1 MKTVNSISGGKTSA
15 YIAVHYPA
23 DYEVFSL
30 VCIDDKNCKPKDTLI
45 NTYVNL
51 KLEKFAPEYGEFIAT
66 AEDDKTLYAM
76 MDLEQ
81 ILGREIVWVRGKGM
95 IFKTAQ
101 MFTRGREPLLPL
113 TYRVFMKL
121 GHLRLKC
128 SYHHKI
134 SIEAQRLSA

>member
-81 ILGREIVWVRGKGM
+81 ILGRDQDEDYG
-95 IFKTAQ
+95 IFKNVIIDQHSVGDSGDSYA
-101 MFTRGREPLLPL
+101 GAI
-113 TYRVFMKL
+113 YANVNGKWIRVYYE
-121 GHLRLKC
+121 C
-128 SYHHKI
+128 
-134 SIEAQRLSA
+134 

>member
-113 TYRVFMKL
+113 TGR
-121 GHLRLKC
+121 R
-128 SYHHKI
+128 
-134 SIEAQRLSA
+134 